1 MARRLHSSNRTRRPR
16 ASAGRTNV
24 AAQAGPPSRSAG
36 GRSRRGPRRAAGWAS
51 TFAGALVAGTLV
63 AGAARAEAPQVA
75 VDIAPLHALVAQVA
89 GERAEPELLLPP
101 GMSPHG
107 YSLRPSEARALQS
120 ADLVVWVGPELTP
133 WLDSALGTL
142 AAEARVVSAMEAE
155 GVRLLEMRESAVFPG
170 HDHATEEAPGERHAP
185 EHAHDD
191 EHSHADGH
199 AHDDDHAH
207 ADGRAEEAHDHA
219 HGAHDPHVW
228 LDPDNAAA
236 IVRAVARALSEI
248 DPDNADVYAANA
260 EAALTRLEGLETE
273 LAATLA
279 PVQDMP
285 FVVFHD
291 GYQYFEAAFGLEA
304 VGAISMS
311 DARMPSAARLSEVRA
326 RIEQLGAAC
335 VAAEPQFDAGLVEA
349 VARGAD
355 IRTAVL
361 DPIGVALEPGPALYG
376 EMMHGL
382 AEALAGCRAES

>member
-1 MARRLHSSNRTRRPR
+1 MARGLHPSNRTRRPR

-24 AAQAGPPSRSAG
+24 AAPAGPPSRSAG
-36 GRSRRGPRRAAGWAS
+36 DPPRRGPGRGAAWAAAL
-51 TFAGALVAGTLV
+51 AGAFL

-101 GMSPHG
+101 GVSPHG

-120 ADLVVWVGPELTP
+120 ADLVVRVGPELTP

-170 HDHATEEAPGERHAP
+170 HDHAAEEAHGEQ
-185 EHAHDD
+185 HDPD
-191 EHSHADGH
+191 H

-207 ADGRAEEAHDHA
+207 EEEDHAYDHDDADAAHDHA

-248 DPDNADVYAANA
+248 DPDNADAYAANA
-260 EAALTRLEGLETE
+260 EAALTRLQGLETE

-291 GYQYFEAAFGLEA
+291 GYQYFEAAFGLKA
-304 VGAISMS
+304 AGAISMS

-335 VAAEPQFDAGLVEA
+335 VAAEPQFDPGLVEA
-349 VARGAD
+349 VAQGAD
-355 IRTAVL
+355 VRTAVL

-376 EMMHGL
+376 EMMRGL
-382 AEALAGCRAES
+382 AEALVGCRAES